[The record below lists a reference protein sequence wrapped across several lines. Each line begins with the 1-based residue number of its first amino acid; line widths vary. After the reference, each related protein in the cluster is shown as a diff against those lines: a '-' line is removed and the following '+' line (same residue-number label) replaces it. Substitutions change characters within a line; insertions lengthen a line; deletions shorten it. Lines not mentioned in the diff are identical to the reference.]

1 MWNIDLNRFY
11 NYLID
16 EKDTDRYNTRNYLK
30 ILRIF
35 QRHAPLPFTFDDSRQ
50 YLIFLRHKRLSPAY
64 INHHITV
71 INMFIRWLQIEK
83 YPQEDFCDQLNKLRP
98 PMDRTPDA
106 NKIISVE
113 DVMKILAAPE
123 RNLESE
129 QYAKIAQMGLHKE
142 YYDRVDSM
150 YSLLLELMYK
160 TCARSGELCNLQKQD
175 FNFSNHSFT
184 LYRTKR
190 RKSSPTGSNRVV
202 GVPPSMESRLQEYM
216 KDMNW
221 KEHLFSGHT
230 HQSDDKPIS
239 QEMCNRMVKLRA
251 KLAGIP
257 RRITVHMLRH
267 SGITHKLINGAPLGV
282 VQQMAGHKRL
292 ATTELYTHI
301 IVQDQINCMKQY
313 DPLERLSLNKPTW
326 YERTEQFIN
335 SLHLEE
341 TPLLNNPNIDEYVG
355 FVNNLLRVKL
365 GYKAAGA

>member
-1 MWNIDLNRFY
+1 MWEIDLNQFY
-11 NYLID
+11 NYLVD
-16 EKDTDRYNTRNYLK
+16 EKDTDKYNTRNYLK
-30 ILRIF
+30 QLRYL
-35 QRHAPLPFTFDDSRQ
+35 QKRLPFPFALDDIRQ
-50 YLIFLRHKRLSPAY
+50 HLVFMKHGRRSPAY
-64 INHHITV
+64 INHVITI
-71 INMFIRWLQIEK
+71 INMFVRWCQLEK
-83 YPQEDFCDQLNKLRP
+83 LPQEDITAELNKLRP

-113 DVMKILAAPE
+113 DVIKIISTPD
-123 RNLESE
+123 RDLESE
-129 QYAKIAQMGLHKE
+129 KYEKIAHMGLHGE
-142 YYDRVDSM
+142 YYARVDAM
-150 YSLLLELMYK
+150 YNLLLELMYK

-175 FNFSNHSFT
+175 FNVSNHSFT

-202 GVPPSMESRLQEYM
+202 GIPPSMEARLIDYM

-221 KEHLFSGHT
+221 TDHLFSGHT

-251 KLAGIP
+251 KLSGVQ
-257 RRITVHMLRH
+257 RRVTVHMLRH

-335 SLHLEE
+335 SLHLED
-341 TPLLNNPNIDEYVG
+341 TRLLSNSNVEEYID
-355 FVNNLLRVKL
+355 FVNNLLHVKL
-365 GYKAAGA
+365 GYKSATT